1 MLGLG
6 HGPEPR
12 KCADACRET
21 CGQHS
26 QPGSVMAKSS
36 TLHNSFVLVLSGRLV
51 LRPSMMKILQGRWT
65 LGSILFTT
73 KEKVEGRAQL

>member
-1 MLGLG
+1 
-6 HGPEPR
+6 
-12 KCADACRET
+12 
-21 CGQHS
+21 
-26 QPGSVMAKSS
+26 MAKSS

-73 KEKVEGRAQL
+73 KEKVEERAQLKKFKNLC